1 MFSQGVH
8 FFELIIEFNLEG
20 ASNVLTCMARS
31 NIGES
36 KDYIFV
42 PIEYGV
48 TTQSNALPKKR
59 YISKTIVPTK
69 NVYLHYLFFYI
80 SSF

>member
-8 FFELIIEFNLEG
+8 FFELIIELNPIG
-20 ASNVLTCMARS
+20 ASNVLTCMVGS

-42 PIEYGV
+42 PIEDGV
-48 TTQSNALPKKR
+48 TTRSNALPKKD
-59 YISKTIVPTK
+59 K
-69 NVYLHYLFFYI
+69 
-80 SSF
+80 